1 MESQIDENTA
11 AVIVNSPSNPCGSVY
26 SRRHIEDIL
35 EVLER
40 NRIPM
45 IADDI
50 YEHFVSIL

>member
-1 MESQIDENTA
+1 MESQMDENTA